1 MFQIIG
7 YIDKFTTYGNTQHV
21 IMRSKRAQIAQ
32 RLINE
37 ESAKVCKIAIV
48 NRGHINGY
56 EIHIVYNN
64 GVVKVYN
71 QATSKYI
78 TCLIAR
84 LPQITRYGIKPTK
97 TMQAKVKRHVALG
110 YNEM

>member
-1 MFQIIG
+1 MFRIIG
-7 YIDKFTTYGNTQHV
+7 TVDRFTPSTSTKH
-21 IMRSKRAQIAQ
+21 IKERARRDLLAA
-32 RLINE
+32 RLITE
-37 ESAKVCKIAIV
+37 ENGVPIMGAIV
-48 NRGHINGY
+48 DKGHINGY
-56 EIHIVYNN
+56 EVHIVYNN